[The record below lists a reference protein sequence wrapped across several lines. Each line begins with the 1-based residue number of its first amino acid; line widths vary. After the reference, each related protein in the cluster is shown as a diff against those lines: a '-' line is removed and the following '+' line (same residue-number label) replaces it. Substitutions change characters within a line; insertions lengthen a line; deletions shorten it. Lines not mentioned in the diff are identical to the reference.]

1 MQTEHWMLSWLAQ
14 SECHR
19 LQWIRGVSVSMKQ
32 ASCSPEPN
40 RLVTMLIVCK
50 TLLRSPSSVQR
61 FGDVIQHPLAWLNQ
75 VFLLTLPVSC
85 SIYFFPKHK
94 WLSLTLS
101 GFPMWNI
108 SLCWL
113 AEGKKNKRP
122 VPHRDSS
129 KSKGSHVLVV
139 FYCLCVLKSFSVCI
153 LWNAFLHHASSML
166 LSLPPSCF
174 QL

>member
-1 MQTEHWMLSWLAQ
+1 MLSWLAQ
-14 SECHR
+14 PECHH

-32 ASCSPEPN
+32 VSCSPEPN
-40 RLVTMLIVCK
+40 RLVTVLIVCM
-50 TLLRSPSSVQR
+50 TFEESQQCPAFWRHDPTSRGLTEP
-61 FGDVIQHPLAWLNQ
+61 DVPTDFTC
-75 VFLLTLPVSC
+75 FLQYL
-85 SIYFFPKHK
+85 F
-94 WLSLTLS
+94 LSKAQMALFDTVWV
-101 GFPMWNI
+101 PMWNI

-113 AEGKKNKRP
+113 AEGKKNKCP
-122 VPHRDSS
+122 VPCTDSS